1 MRLEKRVAIV
11 TGGGTGI
18 GAAIAGRFA
27 REGASL
33 VVTGRRPEPIEEI
46 ARQTGAVPVAGDAAD
61 PAHIADVVATAL
73 DRFGRLDVV
82 VANAGVGFGGS
93 AGDVT
98 DEHWQIAGPGP
109 SCSSRRS
116 PPS

>member
-82 VANAGVGFGGS
+82 
-93 AGDVT
+93 
-98 DEHWQIAGPGP
+98 
-109 SCSSRRS
+109 RRRVS
-116 PPS
+116 GRGESNSHSGMPCRSNGRTRLEKP